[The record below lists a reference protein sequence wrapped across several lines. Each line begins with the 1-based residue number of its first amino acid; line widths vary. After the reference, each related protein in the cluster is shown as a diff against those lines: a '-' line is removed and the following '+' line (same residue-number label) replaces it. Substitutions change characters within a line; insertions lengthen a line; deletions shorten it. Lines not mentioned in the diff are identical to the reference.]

1 MKKLLVLA
9 STLVL
14 AATVSQ
20 LVCAATAEED
30 VAHYVEALKG
40 ARPVRVKAIDELAW
54 KGISDQRVFDPIEQL
69 VLADLNSGSSGGDRN
84 AIEQELRGLSYSGQS
99 KYLPTLQKAE
109 ADMRYSRYAKIALGE
124 LPGYARWNPI
134 ISDRSTWDPR
144 NSDDDNRLLNML
156 HSNDLVLKRIAGKR
170 VYFEKKDQVV
180 LDAMAADIKANFH
193 NKHSGDEADGL
204 AWMIK
209 GLGSAQQVQYRPLFV
224 QVAEESPDHEA
235 VSHAKRVLD
244 KYLPNP

>member
-9 STLVL
+9 MM
-14 AATVSQ
+14 AAVSQ
-20 LVCAATAEED
+20 LAGAATAEED
-30 VAHYVEALKG
+30 VAHYAEAVKG
-40 ARPVRVKAIDELAW
+40 TRPVRIKAIDELAW
-54 KGISDQRVFDPIEQL
+54 KGISDPRVFDQIEQM
-69 VLADLNSGSSGGDRN
+69 VLAELDSNSSGGDRN
-84 AIEQELRGLSYSGQS
+84 AIEQDLRGLSYSGQS
-99 KYLPTLQKAE
+99 KYLPTLQKAA
-109 ADMRYSRYAKIALGE
+109 ADMRFSRYAKIAIDE

-134 ISDRSTWDPR
+134 ISNRATWDPK

-156 HSNDLVLKRIAGKR
+156 HANDLVLDRIAGKR
-170 VYFEKKDQVV
+170 IYFEIKDPVV
-180 LDAMAADIKANFH
+180 LDAAAEAIKANFH

-209 GLGSAQQVQYRPLFV
+209 GLGSAGLAQYRPLFV
-224 QVAEESPDHEA
+224 QVAEESPDHES